1 MSRARAPATRIAV
14 TGLGLVCSLGRDA
27 REVWGNAL
35 EGKSGIDRL
44 DLFDPTGCLSD
55 VAGQIRRLPEI
66 DTASRSERRRA
77 SRTDRICM
85 AAALEAVRQAGLEGS
100 ADLARFGVCLGTS
113 TAGMLESET
122 YCREAVE
129 RSLQAARPSR
139 ILRLPSSTPADAVAR
154 RLQAAGPRLSNMT
167 ACASSGLSIGL
178 AADLIR
184 SGEAPGMIAGG
195 GDALCRMTYA
205 GFNALRLVDAQP
217 ARPFDASRAGLSLG
231 EGAGILVLESWEE
244 AGRRGA
250 QPLAELL
257 DYGASCDA
265 AHMTAPHPEG
275 RGAAAAMAEALQR
288 SGALPEAIGHINA
301 HGTGTSLNDL
311 TEARAILAVFGRERA
326 ARLPLTANKSLFGH
340 LLGGSGG
347 AEAAILVL
355 SLKHQIFPPTLGWKT
370 ADPEMRLD
378 VVSPAARRASF
389 DMGLSNSF
397 GFGGANCSLLF
408 RRVA

>member
-1 MSRARAPATRIAV
+1 MSRPGAETRRVAV

-35 EGKSGIDRL
+35 EGKGGIARL
-44 DLFDPTGCLSD
+44 DLFDPAGCLSD
-55 VAGQIRRLPEI
+55 LAGQVRRLPEV
-66 DTASRSERRRA
+66 DGWSRAERRRA
-77 SRTDRICM
+77 SRTDRLCV

-100 ADLARFGVCLGTS
+100 EPLGRFGVCLGTS
-113 TAGMLESET
+113 AAGMLESEA
-122 YCREAVE
+122 YCREVVE
-129 RSLQAARPSR
+129 RSPDAARPSR
-139 ILRLPSSTPADAVAR
+139 ILRLPSSAPADAVAR
-154 RLQAAGPRLSNMT
+154 RLRAAGPRLSNMT
-167 ACASSGLSIGL
+167 ACASSALSIAQ

-184 SGEAPGMIAGG
+184 AGEAPGMIAGG

-217 ARPFDASRAGLSLG
+217 ARPFDASRQGLSLG

-244 AGRRGA
+244 AERRGA
-250 QPLAELL
+250 PPLAELL

-288 SGALPEAIGHINA
+288 SGVPPAAIGHINA

-311 TEARAILAVFGRERA
+311 TEAKAILAVFGEERA

-347 AEAAILVL
+347 AEAAILIL
-355 SLKHQIFPPTLGWKT
+355 SLKHQVFPPTLGWK
-370 ADPEMRLD
+370 APDRDLRLD
-378 VVSPAARRASF
+378 VVAPAARRAAF
-389 DMGLSNSF
+389 DLGLSNSF

-408 RRVA
+408 KKAS

>member
-1 MSRARAPATRIAV
+1 MSRPRPARRVAI
-14 TGLGLVCSLGRDA
+14 TGLGLVCSLGRNA
-27 REVWGNAL
+27 REVWGSAL
-35 EGKSGIDRL
+35 EGKSGIHKL
-44 DLFDPTGCLSD
+44 DLFDPAGCLSD
-55 VAGQIRRLPEI
+55 VAGQVRHLPQV
-66 DTASRSERRRA
+66 DGWPRSERRRA
-77 SRTDRICM
+77 SRTDWLCV

-100 ADLARFGVCLGTS
+100 PQLERFGVCLGTS
-113 TAGMLESET
+113 TAGMLESEI
-122 YCREAVE
+122 YCREAIE
-129 RSLQAARPSR
+129 RSPQAARPSR
-139 ILRLPSSTPADAVAR
+139 LLRLPSSTPADAVAR
-154 RLQAAGPRLSNMT
+154 RLRASGPRLSNMT

-205 GFNALRLVDAQP
+205 GFNALRLIDARP
-217 ARPFDASRAGLSLG
+217 ARPFDATRAGLSLG
-231 EGAGILVLESWEE
+231 EGAGILILEDWDE
-244 AGRRGA
+244 AERRGA
-250 QPLAELL
+250 AVLAELL
-257 DYGASCDA
+257 DYGATCDA

-288 SGALPEAIGHINA
+288 AGAAPAAIGHINA

-311 TEARAILAVFGRERA
+311 TEARAIMAVFGKERA
-326 ARLPLTANKSLFGH
+326 ARIPLTANKSLFGH

-355 SLKHQIFPPTLGWKT
+355 SLRHQKFPPTLGWQT
-370 ADPEMRLD
+370 PDPEMPLD
-378 VVSPAARRASF
+378 VVAGAPRHVAF

-408 RRVA
+408 RRVP